1 MAKTRWTGRGGTV
14 AFETTAF
21 STPATFNDPVGLSRQ
36 ITPPKQ
42 ELSTIDVTGMEDAAV
57 VMDVGIS
64 QASVFTF
71 SCLSA
76 STDTLDTTIDTM
88 YGTAEERKW
97 RIRRTNGIN
106 DWDSVFKGVVMAIRP
121 QAFGGSD
128 AILRE
133 VEVHRTGT
141 GITHSVQAVT

>member
-21 STPATFNDPVGLSRQ
+21 STPPTWNDPVGLSRS
-36 ITPPKQ
+36 ITPPPQ
-42 ELSTIDVTGMEDAAV
+42 ELSQIDVTGMEDTAV
-57 VMDVGIS
+57 QMDVGI
-64 QASVFTF
+64 AHPSVFTF
-71 SCLSA
+71 SCLHA

-97 RIRRTNGIN
+97 RVRRTNGTY
-106 DWDSVFKGVVMAIRP
+106 DFDSVFKGVVMAIRP

-128 AILRE
+128 PILRE
-133 VEVHRTGT
+133 VEVHRTGSA
-141 GITHSVQAVT
+141 ITHSVQAVT